1 MQPQVEGEGAVAR
14 RADDGAQRAG
24 AAGRA
29 AGGAAGPVRIDLD
42 SCQRSMMAAGSSAI
56 FGSFSSSQE
65 TERGRSLSS
74 ATTAPASMS
83 GAMALAKSA
92 AVAASTTSASMPALD
107 VEVRLSP
114 TLIFPSPRTSR
125 KAVQAAGS

>member
-1 MQPQVEGEGAVAR
+1 MAR
-14 RADDGAQRAG
+14 SVP
-24 AAGRA
+24 GRP
-29 AGGAAGPVRIDLD
+29 GGPPPGAAGPVRIDRD

-74 ATTAPASMS
+74 ATTAPASMT
-83 GAMALAKSA
+83 GAMVLAKSA
-92 AVAASTTSASMPALD
+92 AAAAPTASPSMPALD
-107 VEVRLSP
+107 VDVRLSP